1 MAIVDAAPV
10 ANLASNQLQVHG
22 SPAEIDRLA
31 ESVRGEQP
39 FDFEAILPT
48 PRELYEGGSW
58 QQTAIGQQFVGEFSA
73 ARGLDE
79 LREVAEQYGAH
90 HLLNTYL
97 LEGALPDRDHLTCWR
112 DLAWG
117 TKWQERDATVER
129 PRPTTVCYEFCTA
142 WAPPLP
148 LLTHLSQRFPSL
160 EFELTYEEVGMW
172 LFGYQKLRAG
182 DTLEEELV
190 EQDAE
195 PAIVLEFLTRR
206 WPEQAEWFAE
216 SFEEELA

>member
-1 MAIVDAAPV
+1 MAAADACSV
-10 ANLASNQLQVHG
+10 ANLAANQLQAHG
-22 SPAEIDRLA
+22 SPTEIDRLA

-58 QQTAIGQQFVGEFSA
+58 QQTLIGQQFVGEFSA
-73 ARGLDE
+73 ARGLNE
-79 LREVAEQYGAH
+79 LREVAEKYHAY
-90 HLLNTYL
+90 HLLNAYVLDGT
-97 LEGALPDRDHLTCWR
+97 LPDHDDVTYWR

-129 PRPTTVCYEFCTA
+129 LRPTTVCFEFCTA

-148 LLTHLSQRFPSL
+148 LLTHLSRQFPSL
-160 EFELTYEEVGMW
+160 EFEFTYEETGSW
-172 LFGYQKLRAG
+172 LFGYQKRKAG

-190 EQDAE
+190 DQDAD
-195 PAIVLEFLTRR
+195 PAVVLEFLTRR